1 MSPRRPAPFVFWRE
15 GLGLAINYVAFISF
29 FWMVYQRVS
38 SKPTGDSSGGIDS
51 VLFIISET
59 VEALAFFVKDT
70 LIRTSRLELRCLQ
83 AQTLNPELEVFLEGT
98 LVRTWRFEIRRV

>member
-1 MSPRRPAPFVFWRE
+1 M
-15 GLGLAINYVAFISF
+15 
-29 FWMVYQRVS
+29 
-38 SKPTGDSSGGIDS
+38 
-51 VLFIISET
+51 LFIISET